1 MKKPDCPEVRH
12 KRAGD
17 ESYDVCDIKG
27 RFCAVEH
34 GGECEHY
41 KEYLKELEDEVC

>member
-1 MKKPDCPEVRH
+1 MTDKPDCPEVRH

-27 RFCAVEH
+27 RFCTIED
-34 GGECEHY
+34 CEY
-41 KEYLKELEDEVC
+41 YNEYLKELESEKEMR